1 MYKKTDI
8 EELERRIPFTVP
20 SGYFQELKSEIQEQ
34 CKLEDKPSFISIMK
48 LQIITPVLG
57 IVFVL
62 FTLFTNRTVIN
73 NKVISEVELT
83 ENDLIAYL
91 ENNLSDEL
99 LFEYTILE
107 DEKESDELSDEI
119 DYLLEYDMDYN
130 LIINQL

>member
-1 MYKKTDI
+1 MNKKTDI
-8 EELERRIPFTVP
+8 EDLERRIPFTVP
-20 SGYFQELKSEIQEQ
+20 SGYFQELKYEIQGQ
-34 CKLEDKPSFISIMK
+34 CKLEDKSSFISIMK

-73 NKVISEVELT
+73 NKVISELELT

-107 DEKESDELSDEI
+107 DAKEVDELSDEI
-119 DYLLEYDMDYN
+119 DYLLEYDMEYN

>member
-1 MYKKTDI
+1 MNKKIDI
-8 EELERRIPFTVP
+8 EYLERRIPFTVP
-20 SGYFQELKSEIQEQ
+20 SGYFQELKYEIKEQ
-34 CKLEDKPSFISIMK
+34 CKLEDKPSFIIIMK

-62 FTLFTNRTVIN
+62 FTLFNNRIVIN

-107 DEKESDELSDEI
+107 EEKEVDELSDEI
-119 DYLLEYDMDYN
+119 DYLLEYDMEYN

>member
-1 MYKKTDI
+1 
-8 EELERRIPFTVP
+8 
-20 SGYFQELKSEIQEQ
+20 
-34 CKLEDKPSFISIMK
+34 MK

-73 NKVISEVELT
+73 NKVISELELT

-107 DEKESDELSDEI
+107 DAKEVDELSDEI
-119 DYLLEYDMDYN
+119 NYLLEYDMEYN

>member
-1 MYKKTDI
+1 MNKKTDI
-8 EELERRIPFTVP
+8 EDLERRIPFTVP
-20 SGYFQELKSEIQEQ
+20 SGYFQKLKSEIQEQ
-34 CKLEDKPSFISIMK
+34 CKSEDKPSFISIMK

-73 NKVISEVELT
+73 NKVISEVELSK
-83 ENDLIAYL
+83 NDLIAYL

-99 LFEYTILE
+99 LYEYSILE
-107 DEKESDELSDEI
+107 DEKVSDELSDEI
-119 DYLLEYDMDYN
+119 DYLLEYDMEYN